1 MNIDFRQ
8 FWIICLAVI
17 VCSFPANAD
26 ELSSFEKREL
36 SRSAR
41 NGLDGIGQSTISGVL
56 GYDQEHWRNP
66 ASIAVIRPDD
76 VFDGGHL
83 QLVDS
88 FRGVGGMFVTRG
100 NAYDD
105 FVTMRNFSGSPTEKF

>member
-1 MNIDFRQ
+1 MI
-8 FWIICLAVI
+8 WVI
-17 VCSFPANAD
+17 LFFSF
-26 ELSSFEKREL
+26 LSSFQALADEPLFKNWNYPVYL
-36 SRSAR
+36 KW
-41 NGLDGIGQSTISGVL
+41 IGVSVNQPFGVL

-88 FRGVGGMFVTRG
+88 LG
-100 NAYDD
+100 
-105 FVTMRNFSGSPTEKF
+105 SGRW